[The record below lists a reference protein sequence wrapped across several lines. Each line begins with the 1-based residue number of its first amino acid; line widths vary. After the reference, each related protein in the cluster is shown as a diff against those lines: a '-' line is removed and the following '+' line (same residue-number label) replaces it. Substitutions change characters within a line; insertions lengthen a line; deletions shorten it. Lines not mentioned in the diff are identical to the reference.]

1 MSKKDTEQEERDLR
15 GWLADELPM
24 NAQIGNTTKGEIIQ
38 KLKQI
43 IEENSKLTYKIEE

>member
-15 GWLADELPM
+15 GWLADELPLT
-24 NAQIGNTTKGEIIQ
+24 AQIGNTTKGEIIQ

-43 IEENSKLTYKIEE
+43 IEDNSKTTYQIEE